1 MGRRVRIN
9 VLGQVECFI
18 DDRKVP
24 LRQGREQIVAAL
36 LGLNLDIVVTS
47 NLMIDAIWGENPPR
61 TAQNQVAICV
71 SSLRKR
77 LAGPGDTLIATVRS
91 GYMLRAEN
99 CEVDYVI
106 TQERIQQAHAA
117 RANGC
122 DEDARQLLREAMEL
136 WHGGTLAGIS
146 SDLLQARAA
155 GIERQRRSV
164 IEECL
169 GLEIG
174 LGYYRDAINELT
186 ALLAISPHDEHSCA
200 LLMKALYGAGH
211 RAEAMDA
218 YQRIQV
224 RLRED
229 LGVDPGSDLRAAYM
243 AILSGEPMAAPRT
256 PLPLRPASDPVAG
269 PQESAPASVE
279 KHRNAGREPDA
290 ELSRPSVPRQLPA
303 RPVFFSGR
311 DTEMDHLDKE
321 LAVRQASGATP
332 CLVIVGMGGVGKT
345 TLAVHWAYQVTDRFP
360 DGQLY
365 CDLRSNV
372 GDPMAPGEVLDD
384 LLRGLG
390 VPGSDIPDSLDSR
403 AALFRTLLVD
413 KQILIIL
420 DNAWNSEQV
429 RPLLPGAAGCVVVV
443 TSRAAMSGLTVVEGA
458 ALLRLRALE
467 EEQAERVLGLALGG
481 DPRGSDTH
489 GIRDLARLCD
499 GLPLALRIVAAKLT
513 ARPHWTVA
521 ELVERLRDERRRL
534 RELSHDETGLLS
546 GFVLSYQGLNT
557 DAARLFRQL
566 GLIDA
571 PDLPRWVASPLADL
585 DMDKAQD
592 MLEELV
598 AAHLIDVTGRDGI
611 GQNRYRMH
619 DLVRLFARQ
628 RVMEEDTEDE
638 RKAALGRVLGA
649 WMGLVEEAHRRVR
662 GGDYLVM
669 HGMAPRWR
677 MEPAP
682 MNVLLRQ
689 PLEWLEA
696 ERRSIVSTIF
706 QAADA
711 GLDEL
716 CWELTATA
724 ATLFEMRG
732 YVDDWRAT
740 HERALG
746 EARRAGNRQG
756 EAAMLS
762 GQAGIEITR
771 DGKRA
776 KELLERA
783 RSIFEEIGDE
793 RGVAHVL
800 RSLAVL
806 DRLGGRFDLAMERYR
821 QALSTLRR
829 VGDLVAQ
836 THTLIG
842 LALIYMERRD
852 VRAARE
858 TLAEALT
865 LAEETGD
872 SRSRAQ
878 VLYRLG
884 ELRLT
889 EQDFEGA
896 MEAFAVAIGLARALD
911 DTSGEAFLLRALGEA
926 ALLRGD
932 LPTARR
938 RLDRAMELAS
948 RLTDAFLN
956 GRVCLT
962 LAELRVADGD
972 PSEAEDLLRR
982 AAKAFAEVPADHW
995 ELRARERLDALDGR
1009 S

>member
-1 MGRRVRIN
+1 M
-9 VLGQVECFI
+9 ESFI
-18 DDRKVP
+18 DVERAP
-24 LRQGREQIVAAL
+24 LRKGREQIVVAL

-47 NLMIDAIWGENPPR
+47 DLMIDAIWGEDPPR

-77 LAGPGDTLIATVRS
+77 LAGPGDSLIATVRS
-91 GYMLRAEN
+91 GYILRAEN

-106 TQERIQQAHAA
+106 AQERIRLAHTA
-117 RANGC
+117 RADGRA
-122 DEDARQLLREAMEL
+122 EDARRLLREAMGL
-136 WHGGTLAGIS
+136 WRGETLAGIG
-146 SDLLQARAA
+146 SDLLRARAA
-155 GIERQRRSV
+155 GVERQRRSI

-169 GLEIG
+169 ELEIE
-174 LGYYRDAINELT
+174 LGYYRDAINQLT
-186 ALLAISPHDEHSCA
+186 ALLAVSPHDERSCV

-211 RAEAMDA
+211 QAEAMDV
-218 YQRIQV
+218 YQRIRV
-224 RLRED
+224 RLQDD
-229 LGVDPGSDLRAAYM
+229 LGVDPGADLRAAYA
-243 AILSGEPMAAPRT
+243 AILSGERMAAPRT
-256 PLPLRPASDPVAG
+256 PLPPRPASDPVSG
-269 PQESAPASVE
+269 PLESALASAE
-279 KHRNAGREPDA
+279 EGHDAGREPTA
-290 ELSRPSVPRQLPA
+290 EPSRPSVPRQLPA

-311 DTEMDHLDKE
+311 DAELGHLDKE
-321 LAVRQASGATP
+321 LAIRQASGATP

-365 CDLRSNV
+365 CDLRSNA
-372 GDPMAPGEVLDD
+372 GDPMAPSKVLDD

-390 VPGSDIPDSLDSR
+390 VPGNDMPDSLDGR
-403 AALFRTLLVD
+403 AALFRTLLAD
-413 KQILIIL
+413 KRMLIIL
-420 DNAWNSEQV
+420 DNACDSEQV

-458 ALLRLRALE
+458 ALLRLRALK

-481 DPRGSDTH
+481 DSRGGDAR
-489 GIRDLARLCD
+489 GIRDLAKLCD

-546 GFVLSYQGLNT
+546 GFVLSYQGLGT
-557 DAARLFRQL
+557 GVARLFRQL

-571 PDLPRWVASPLADL
+571 PDLPGWVASPLTEL

-598 AAHLIDVTGRDGI
+598 AAHLLDVTGRDGI

-628 RVMEEDTEDE
+628 RAMEEDTEDE
-638 RKAALGRVLGA
+638 RKAALGRVMGA

-677 MEPAP
+677 IEPAQT
-682 MNVLLRQ
+682 NTLLRR

-696 ERRSIVSTIF
+696 ERRGIVSAIF

-716 CWELTATA
+716 CWDLTATV
-724 ATLFEMRG
+724 ATLFETRG

-740 HERALG
+740 HERAL
-746 EARRAGNRQG
+746 EAVRRTGNRHG
-756 EAAMLS
+756 EAAMLY

-771 DGKRA
+771 DGKHA
-776 KELLERA
+776 EDLLERA
-783 RSIFEEIGDE
+783 RSLFEEIGDE
-793 RGVAHVL
+793 RGIAHVL

-806 DRLGGRFDLAMERYR
+806 DRLGGRFDVAMERYR
-821 QALSTLRR
+821 QTLSTLRR
-829 VGDLVAQ
+829 VGDHVAQ

-842 LALIYMERRD
+842 LALIYLERRD
-852 VRAARE
+852 AHAARE
-858 TLAEALT
+858 TLTEALT
-865 LAEETGD
+865 LAEKTGD

-878 VLYRLG
+878 VLYRIG
-884 ELRLT
+884 ELRLA

-896 MEAFAVAIGLARALD
+896 VGAFAVAIDLARALD
-911 DTSGEAFLLRALGEA
+911 DTTGEAFLLRALGEA
-926 ALLRGD
+926 ALLQGD
-932 LPTARR
+932 LSTARR
-938 RLDRAMELAS
+938 SLDRAVELAS
-948 RLTDAFLN
+948 GLTDAFLN

-962 LAELRVADGD
+962 LAELRVADGE

-982 AAKAFAEVPADHW
+982 AATAFAEVPAAHW
-995 ELRARERLDALDGR
+995 ELRARERLGALRGR
-1009 S
+1009 G